1 MVRVKTFV
9 VLMCRCCEQFV
20 HSPGLAGRRK
30 QELTVFK
37 SGPAV
42 CFRSRAAVCALI
54 WGSPPPRSRIGA
66 RPISRTRS
74 PTRCWREPLASRRRA
89 ALPAEPGRTMRVTP
103 GRPAGRLGWRRAFGR
118 SGKGQAHER
127 SAGSGDA
134 TPPDVAAFAVERRR
148 HGGSG
153 EGEARRP
160 ALRPARVAGG
170 PARVAGGHICR
181 SAAGCRHLPPARC
194 GGNLPGG
201 HGLARRIEQVER
213 GRTCRR
219 LQTERPIGYTVAD
232 VPRCAV

>member
-54 WGSPPPRSRIGA
+54 WGSHPPRSRICA
-66 RPISRTRS
+66 RPISRTRLPER
-74 PTRCWREPLASRRRA
+74 PTLRRWRHGDVLPCQPSRAGRCASC
-89 ALPAEPGRTMRVTP
+89 
-103 GRPAGRLGWRRAFGR
+103 PAGRLGWRSAFGR
-118 SGKGQAHER
+118 SGKGEAHER

-134 TPPDVAAFAVERRR
+134 IPAGVAAFAVERRR

-170 PARVAGGHICR
+170 HICR
-181 SAAGCRHLPPARC
+181 SAAGCRHLPPARRDVW
-194 GGNLPGG
+194 PTGG
-201 HGLARRIEQVER
+201 HGLANSASISGIIRV
-213 GRTCRR
+213 
-219 LQTERPIGYTVAD
+219 YV
-232 VPRCAV
+232 